1 MTRVSLQACQYGHAS
16 TSSSSL
22 APNMTTSLIQ
32 DYVPQDYKNTS
43 IAARTEVNRDWPRS
57 RLPSTPEDSAAR
69 ASRTADSYG
78 RHAGMQAH
86 NVRADPDAYIEAAT
100 PNDDTVTAAAASAAA
115 TATDMMQWPSPP
127 ELGHG
132 YAERRIHK
140 QLVGQGPA
148 PFLTPGPHRGRMLR
162 QGVG

>member
-1 MTRVSLQACQYGHAS
+1 MARVSLKACQYGHAS

-32 DYVPQDYKNTS
+32 DYVPQDYERNYA
-43 IAARTEVNRDWPRS
+43 AARIPGMETNRDLSRP
-57 RLPSTPEDSAAR
+57 RLPSTPEDGAA
-69 ASRTADSYG
+69 AAVPTRTVDSYAH
-78 RHAGMQAH
+78 HAGVQAR
-86 NVRADPDAYIEAAT
+86 NAPAGSEAYVEAAT
-100 PNDDTVTAAAASAAA
+100 PDHDAVAASATA
-115 TATDMMQWPSPP
+115 ATDMMHWPSPP

-132 YAERRIHK
+132 YAERRVHK

-162 QGVG
+162 